1 MQKSAI
7 LLLSFASFLAAQT
20 SRPLSVDQF
29 PNADPAAVS
38 PLVNVTPQI
47 PIVSQAGDA
56 LPVQKIGPGDLI
68 SISVSDCPD
77 LTRNFRVSSAGLLTL
92 PLLKEPIVA
101 AGKEP
106 PDIEVEVTNA
116 LIKDEVL
123 VRPVVTASVVE
134 YRSVPVSVMGAVKHP
149 ITFQAVGVVTLL
161 DALARAEGL
170 SEDHGAEILLTR
182 PRAPGAAVPG
192 AAVPG
197 AAAPLVQRIPVD
209 ELIHEADPALNVRLF
224 GGEEIR
230 VPAAGKV
237 FVVGNVK
244 KPGVY
249 PIQDGNETSI
259 FKMVAMSEGL
269 LQYTNKQAFIYRR
282 EGGKDQRNEI
292 PVEIGRIMDRKSP
305 DVMLHA
311 NDILYIPDNKGRRLT
326 SQTIERIIGFGTAT
340 GTGLLVWH

>member
-1 MQKSAI
+1 
-7 LLLSFASFLAAQT
+7 
-20 SRPLSVDQF
+20 
-29 PNADPAAVS
+29 
-38 PLVNVTPQI
+38 
-47 PIVSQAGDA
+47 
-56 LPVQKIGPGDLI
+56 
-68 SISVSDCPD
+68 
-77 LTRNFRVSSAGLLTL
+77 
-92 PLLKEPIVA
+92 
-101 AGKEP
+101 
-106 PDIEVEVTNA
+106 
-116 LIKDEVL
+116 
-123 VRPVVTASVVE
+123 
-134 YRSVPVSVMGAVKHP
+134 VM
-149 ITFQAVGVVTLL
+149 LL

-170 SEDHGAEILLTR
+170 SDDHGAEILVSR
-182 PRAPGAAVPG
+182 PSAPGASAP
-192 AAVPG
+192 
-197 AAAPLVQRIPVD
+197 PLVQRIPVD
-209 ELIHEADPALNVRLF
+209 DLIHEAKPALNVRLF
-224 GGEEIR
+224 GGEVIR

-282 EGGKDQRNEI
+282 EGGKDQRDEI

-305 DVMLHA
+305 DVMLQA